1 MFGMWKSNSGGKMN
15 LYLKARILFGIYKL
29 NLHYSITK
37 NRFNLHT
44 AKLEAVY
51 PDDHDN
57 ETCAIFSKNSDILM
71 AIIDYGDES
80 IFWCTE
86 DPKVKKAINKYYVEN
101 IESFFTRFEWI
112 AWNQF
117 KLIPEYEEETIFIAD
132 DNLIYEWDIYTKTFK
147 DVEINSWNYYDD

>member
-51 PDDHDN
+51 PDDHN
-57 ETCAIFSKNSDILM
+57 
-71 AIIDYGDES
+71 
-80 IFWCTE
+80 
-86 DPKVKKAINKYYVEN
+86 KKRCEN
-101 IESFFTRFEWI
+101 TLFYS
-112 AWNQF
+112 
-117 KLIPEYEEETIFIAD
+117 
-132 DNLIYEWDIYTKTFK
+132 
-147 DVEINSWNYYDD
+147 